1 MDKGKYSEE
10 LNVAVR
16 VVHMACFLCQK
27 VQKGLAFSIS
37 DDVVQSKDDDSPV
50 TVAGSISCFINFSSL
65 LVPLNFPSN
74 SSLSFSISF
83 CLK

>member
-1 MDKGKYSEE
+1 MMDKGKYSEE

-37 DDVVQSKDDDSPV
+37 DDDVVQSKDDNSPV
-50 TVAGSISCFINFSSL
+50 TVAGAISRFLNFSSL
-65 LVPLNFPSN
+65 GSH
-74 SSLSFSISF
+74 
-83 CLK
+83 